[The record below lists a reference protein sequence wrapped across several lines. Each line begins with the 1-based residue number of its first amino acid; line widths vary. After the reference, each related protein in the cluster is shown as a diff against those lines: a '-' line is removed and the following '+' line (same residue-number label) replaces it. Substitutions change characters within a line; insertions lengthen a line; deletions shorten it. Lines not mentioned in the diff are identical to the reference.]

1 MRRPALVDDVA
12 QLVGMVIESNYITGE
27 VILVDGGLNLT

>member
-12 QLVGMVIESNYITGE
+12 QLAGMVIESNYITGE